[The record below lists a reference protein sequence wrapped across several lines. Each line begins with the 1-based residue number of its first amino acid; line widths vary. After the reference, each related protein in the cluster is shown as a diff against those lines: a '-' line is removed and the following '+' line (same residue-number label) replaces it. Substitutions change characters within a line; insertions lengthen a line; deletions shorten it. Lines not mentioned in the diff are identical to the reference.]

1 MIKSQVQLKNGF
13 KPKFSANSGY
23 SKIQFWELNLS
34 LVDRVCSLLNEFQG
48 FDAKGYFTLNHSLL
62 TAMAANFTTYLVILI
77 QFKGSE
83 VESVMETHNKN

>member
-1 MIKSQVQLKNGF
+1 MTNW
-13 KPKFSANSGY
+13 KFDFGNS
-23 SKIQFWELNLS
+23 IHS
-34 LVDRVCSLLNEFQG
+34 LIVDRVCSLLNEFQG

-83 VESVMETHNKN
+83 VESVMETHTIKNWNKCLKFSANMKGIF

>member
-1 MIKSQVQLKNGF
+1 MIKS
-13 KPKFSANSGY
+13 
-23 SKIQFWELNLS
+23 QFWELNPS

>member
-1 MIKSQVQLKNGF
+1 MTNW
-13 KPKFSANSGY
+13 KFDFGNS
-23 SKIQFWELNLS
+23 IHS
-34 LVDRVCSLLNEFQG
+34 LIVDRVCSLLNEFQG

-83 VESVMETHNKN
+83 VESVMETHTIKNWNKLLRLSF